1 MGQACNV
8 HTISLTFSDVTTPG
22 LGVVLS
28 FNMRDERRAAER
40 FRGEGLSS
48 PGISYLAIANVVLS
62 TDLLS
67 WFSEH
72 MKIRGHRE
80 INMRYHVLKNIS
92 V

>member
-1 MGQACNV
+1 M
-8 HTISLTFSDVTTPG
+8 
-22 LGVVLS
+22 
-28 FNMRDERRAAER
+28 RRAES

-72 MKIRGHRE
+72 MKIRGHQE

-92 V
+92 VCDPLRTPPNAEEKETLHFWLSGEP

>member
-1 MGQACNV
+1 
-8 HTISLTFSDVTTPG
+8 
-22 LGVVLS
+22 
-28 FNMRDERRAAER
+28 MRRAER

-48 PGISYLAIANVVLS
+48 PGISYPAIANVVLS

-92 V
+92 VCDPLRTPPNAEEKETLHFWLSGEP